1 MNHNVLATRIKR
13 ITEEL
18 REKDPGLS
26 VIIQNPGEPDEVVQQ
41 SADQLKAE
49 NISKY
54 VRSGIVVVIRNYAGM
69 EVKDVP
75 KS

>member
-1 MNHNVLATRIKR
+1 MNHNVLTNRINR

-18 REKDPGLS
+18 RGKDPGLLGT
-26 VIIQNPGEPDEVVQQ
+26 IQNPGEPDEAVQQ
-41 SADQLKAE
+41 RTDQLKAE

-54 VRSGIVVVIRNYAGM
+54 VRSGFVVVVRNYAGM

-75 KS
+75 KP